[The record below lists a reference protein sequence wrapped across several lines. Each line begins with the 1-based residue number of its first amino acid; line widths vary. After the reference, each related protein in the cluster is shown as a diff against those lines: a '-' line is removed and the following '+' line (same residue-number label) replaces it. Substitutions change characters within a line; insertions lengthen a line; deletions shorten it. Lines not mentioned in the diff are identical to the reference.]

1 MSAEEAAGFDIPLA
15 DRCAYIPLD
24 AAKINIAARSGDAIW
39 FKLLDV
45 PIGNGTPEYPNGDTV
60 QVAEPW
66 SPPKAFTDVSSV
78 LGKRSGLFVNDGKR
92 P

>member
-1 MSAEEAAGFDIPLA
+1 
-15 DRCAYIPLD
+15 
-24 AAKINIAARSGDAIW
+24 
-39 FKLLDV
+39 
-45 PIGNGTPEYPNGDTV
+45 V